1 MQPEE
6 VLIKQRELKLQAIKD
21 LNIEPYPYSY
31 DQKNF
36 AKEILEKFKKLKKE
50 EKTKTKV
57 SLAGR
62 IVNLRMMGKAS
73 FGNIQDSTGKIQFY
87 IREDQVNQKYK
98 LFKNLDIGDIIG
110 IKGTVFRTKLGE
122 ISIWITDID
131 LLAKS
136 LKPMPEKWHG
146 LQDTEIRYRQRYL
159 DLIINPQVREIFVKR
174 TKIIDAIREFMNKSG
189 FLEVETPI
197 LQPIYGGANARPFKT
212 NINALNM
219 DIYLRIS
226 DELYLKKLIV
236 GGFEKVYEFSKDFR
250 NEGIDRTH
258 NPEFLLMECYQA
270 YVDYNTIAEL
280 TEDLYIYVAKKVL
293 GKTKIDYQGEVI
305 DLKKPWK
312 RITMIDSIKQYANID
327 VTKLDDKQLQETL
340 KKHNIELKTKFV
352 RGLGIAALFEELVQS
367 KIIQPTFILDHPKE
381 TTPLCK
387 IKRGNNDLIERFEP
401 IINGWEIGNAYSE
414 LNDPKVQ
421 RELLEQQAR
430 SLMQGDQEAHPMD
443 EDFIKALEYAM
454 PPTGGLGIGV
464 DRMIMLLTNSQSIRE
479 VLLFPF
485 MKKI

>member
-122 ISIWITDID
+122 IYIWITDID

-212 NINALNM
+212 HINALNM

-250 NEGIDRTH
+250 N
-258 NPEFLLMECYQA
+258 
-270 YVDYNTIAEL
+270 
-280 TEDLYIYVAKKVL
+280 
-293 GKTKIDYQGEVI
+293 
-305 DLKKPWK
+305 
-312 RITMIDSIKQYANID
+312 
-327 VTKLDDKQLQETL
+327 
-340 KKHNIELKTKFV
+340 
-352 RGLGIAALFEELVQS
+352 
-367 KIIQPTFILDHPKE
+367 
-381 TTPLCK
+381 
-387 IKRGNNDLIERFEP
+387 
-401 IINGWEIGNAYSE
+401 
-414 LNDPKVQ
+414 
-421 RELLEQQAR
+421 
-430 SLMQGDQEAHPMD
+430 
-443 EDFIKALEYAM
+443 
-454 PPTGGLGIGV
+454 
-464 DRMIMLLTNSQSIRE
+464 
-479 VLLFPF
+479 
-485 MKKI
+485 